1 MKLLCKL
8 NQLMLD
14 RGLSQTEVIRRS
26 GLAPRT
32 LRELQK
38 STFDRVDKRTIV
50 KLMDVLDLRDL
61 SELLYI
67 EE

>member
-1 MKLLCKL
+1 MQI

-14 RGLSQTEVIRRS
+14 RGLSQTEVIKRS